1 MAADPETDYDFRQRI
16 MRVAEEVDRPKIQVA
31 LKRDLD
37 VLGRRY
43 GRFRYGV
50 ALANTGSPPRREP
63 GG

>member
-16 MRVAEEVDRPKIQVA
+16 MRVAEEVDRPKIRIA

-50 ALANTGSPPRREP
+50 ALANMETPPRREP